1 MKQGAIKATIDRV
14 LSLLLVFLLFPLMLI
29 IGILVKLDSRG
40 PVFFMQR
47 RCGLGG
53 EEFLMYKF
61 RTMVQGADDF
71 KDALSSETDGPVFKI
86 KKDPRVTR
94 IGRILRRWSLD
105 ELPQL
110 LNVLSGQMS
119 LVGPRPLENVEMQGN
134 DHWRTV
140 RLSVKPGITGLW
152 QIYGRDSCKFSDW
165 IKYDVEYVQNM
176 SLRLDIRILLTT
188 TAAIVRKKGT

>member
-1 MKQGAIKATIDRV
+1 MRQGAIKATIDRV
-14 LSLLLVFLLFPLMLI
+14 VGLLLIFFLFPLMLI
-29 IGILVKLDSRG
+29 IGTVIKIDSRG
-40 PVFFMQR
+40 PVFFLQR

-71 KDALSSETDGPVFKI
+71 KDTLLSDTDGPVFKI

-94 IGRILRRWSLD
+94 IGRFLRHWSLD

-110 LNVLSGQMS
+110 LNVLMGQMS
-119 LVGPRPLENVEMQGN
+119 LVGPRPLESIEMQGD
-134 DHWRTV
+134 DHWRQV

-152 QIYGRDSCKFSDW
+152 QIRGRDTCRFSDW
-165 IKYDVEYVQNM
+165 VKYDLEYVQNM
-176 SLRLDIRILLTT
+176 SLLLDIKILLATT
-188 TAAIVRKKGT
+188 TAIVRKKGT